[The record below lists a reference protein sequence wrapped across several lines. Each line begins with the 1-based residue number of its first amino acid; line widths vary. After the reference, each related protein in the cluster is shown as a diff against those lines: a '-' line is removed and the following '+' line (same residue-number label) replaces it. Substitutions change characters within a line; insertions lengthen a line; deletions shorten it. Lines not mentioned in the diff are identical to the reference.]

1 MNKKNVIFLTG
12 LLMLFSTN
20 VFAEEYKWSEI
31 WCTYPSDLQAGDVIL
46 NVDAGL
52 HEYLFN
58 KNIYAYPSM
67 NWLLPYSEAS
77 FDVISPIWKLPFS
90 FGMYAGAGLSKYTD
104 IMGTGIFSNR
114 TYFQYARTNQ
124 ILTIGTTM
132 KYHFHLPAE
141 SMDVYVGF
149 KAGLN
154 YLTQVY
160 GIYYRNV
167 VYSRWETDI
176 DPIIGFN
183 WLFAKGFGLNCEFGG
198 ETWVKAG
205 LSFCFR

>member
-1 MNKKNVIFLTG
+1 MNKKILVLATAM
-12 LLMLFSTN
+12 LMSLSTT
-20 VFAEEYKWSEI
+20 VFAKEYKWSDV
-31 WCTYPSDLQAGDVIL
+31 WCTYASDLKSGDVIV

-67 NWLLPYSEAS
+67 NWFLPYSEAS
-77 FDVISPIWKLPFS
+77 FDVISQIWKLPFS

-104 IMGTGIFSNR
+104 TMGVGFYPNR
-114 TYFQYARTNQ
+114 TYFQYSRTNQ
-124 ILTIGTTM
+124 IATVGTTM
-132 KYHFHLPAE
+132 KYHFHLPVE
-141 SMDVYVGF
+141 SMDIYVGF
-149 KAGLN
+149 KAGVK

-160 GIYYRNV
+160 GIYYGNV
-167 VYSRWETDI
+167 VCSNWEAI
-176 DPIIGFN
+176 VDPVVGFN